1 MSQVKTKEKVLEVR
15 DLKLSFY
22 TRRGVYK
29 ALRGASLNLYSG
41 EVLGIAGESGSGKS
55 TLGLTIMGL
64 LPRNARVEGG
74 AVLLDSI
81 DVIKTL
87 RDYGSKTSKFSVKRN
102 EKLIKKLNK
111 ELQKIRGK
119 KRFPWYSKNR

>member
-102 EKLIKKLNK
+102 EKLIKK
-111 ELQKIRGK
+111 
-119 KRFPWYSKNR
+119 S